1 MSFPTDS
8 KRTAPSAPPSIAV
21 EEQATFGRQ
30 APFASSVSGLA
41 PSGLAP
47 SGPQGSTEHSNNHLN
62 QSLNPQEYPDTLHQA
77 PPPTYD
83 EVTRAPGAP
92 QLPHGDHSNSS
103 NSNYGDQPESS
114 EHYSPSAPLLAPGTQ
129 GSNGYS
135 SIPGPP
141 VRSYASSVS
150 SYASSSDPGRER
162 RFNKFWIIFFAVV
175 LILLVFDNDQQG
187 RVCQED
193 SLMHRN
199 LVTYTCVNSL
209 VDFTITV
216 SGVEGFITVE
226 QDTKAEF
233 TQFFAEAYA
242 SDRDRLRSIRTG
254 VTQSEKAG
262 KFYASTIA
270 TANYQD
276 SGCVFAN
283 IRIVFGGQLKQVRRL
298 KIASM
303 EGNVTINML
312 DEGQAEILEL
322 DSRVITGHS
331 SIRVKVPGEATIGG
345 SVGSIRGDL
354 ELGNTF
360 AVNMVEGNVAVNL
373 AKSPS
378 SRAMQGKVVVAQG
391 NVTVGLVPHYNGV
404 YTVETGD
411 GDADLQNIDAERT
424 VT

>member
-187 RVCQED
+187 R
-193 SLMHRN
+193 
-199 LVTYTCVNSL
+199 
-209 VDFTITV
+209 
-216 SGVEGFITVE
+216 EGFITVE

-233 TQFFAEAYA
+233 TQFFVEAYA

-254 VTQSEKAG
+254 VTQSEEAG
-262 KFYASTIA
+262 KFYASTFA

-345 SVGSIRGDL
+345 SVGTIRGDL

-424 VT
+424 VVQKEL

>member
-1 MSFPTDS
+1 
-8 KRTAPSAPPSIAV
+8 
-21 EEQATFGRQ
+21 
-30 APFASSVSGLA
+30 
-41 PSGLAP
+41 
-47 SGPQGSTEHSNNHLN
+47 N
-62 QSLNPQEYPDTLHQA
+62 QA

-83 EVTRAPGAP
+83 EVTRAPRTTRAPRAP
-92 QLPHGDHSNSS
+92 QLPYGDHNNSS
-103 NSNYGDQPESS
+103 NSNYGEQPESS

-150 SYASSSDPGRER
+150 SYASSSDPDRER
-162 RFNKFWIIFFAVV
+162 RFNKIWIIFFAVV
-175 LILLVFDNDQQG
+175 LILLISDNDQQ
-187 RVCQED
+187 
-193 SLMHRN
+193 
-199 LVTYTCVNSL
+199 
-209 VDFTITV
+209 
-216 SGVEGFITVE
+216 EGFITVE
-226 QDTKAEF
+226 QDAEAEF
-233 TQFFAEAYA
+233 TQLFAEAFA
-242 SDRDRLRSIRTG
+242 SDRDRLRSIKTG
-254 VTQSEKAG
+254 VTQSEETG
-262 KFYASTIA
+262 EFYSSTIA
-270 TANYQD
+270 TANYQN

-283 IRIVFGGQLKQVRRL
+283 IRVVFGGKLKQIRRL

-331 SIRVKVPGEATIGG
+331 LIRVKVPGSAKIGG
-345 SVGSIRGDL
+345 SVGSIGGDL
-354 ELGNTF
+354 ELGKEF
-360 AVNMVEGNVAVNL
+360 AVNMVEGNVALNL

-391 NVTVGLVPHYNGV
+391 NVTVGLVPHYDGV

-424 VT
+424 VTFSMILTLNIF

>member
-1 MSFPTDS
+1 MSFLIDS
-8 KRTAPSAPPSIAV
+8 KNTAPSAPPSGIAT
-21 EEQATFGRQ
+21 EEQATFGQQ

-41 PSGLAP
+41 PSG
-47 SGPQGSTEHSNNHLN
+47 PQESTEHSNNHLN
-62 QSLNPQEYPDTLHQA
+62 RSLNPQEYLDTLHQANQA

-83 EVTRAPGAP
+83 EVTRAPRTTRAPRAP
-92 QLPHGDHSNSS
+92 QLPYGDHNNSS
-103 NSNYGDQPESS
+103 NSNYGEQPESS

-141 VRSYASSVS
+141 VRSYASS
-150 SYASSSDPGRER
+150 
-162 RFNKFWIIFFAVV
+162 
-175 LILLVFDNDQQG
+175 
-187 RVCQED
+187 
-193 SLMHRN
+193 
-199 LVTYTCVNSL
+199 
-209 VDFTITV
+209 
-216 SGVEGFITVE
+216 EGFITVE
-226 QDTKAEF
+226 QDAEAEF
-233 TQFFAEAYA
+233 TQLFAEAFA
-242 SDRDRLRSIRTG
+242 SDRDRLRSIKTG
-254 VTQSEKAG
+254 VTQSEETG
-262 KFYASTIA
+262 EFYSSTIA
-270 TANYQD
+270 TANYQN

-283 IRIVFGGQLKQVRRL
+283 IRVVFGGKLKQIRRL

-331 SIRVKVPGEATIGG
+331 LIRVKVPGSAKIGG
-345 SVGSIRGDL
+345 SVGSIGGDL
-354 ELGNTF
+354 ELGKEF
-360 AVNMVEGNVAVNL
+360 AVNMVEGNVALNL

-391 NVTVGLVPHYNGV
+391 NVTVGLVPHYDGV

-424 VT
+424 VTFSMILTLNIF